1 MSQQCRFGTRF
12 RETVKM
18 FQHKM
23 RENAICAKTHRF
35 GTRVR
40 ETVITNP
47 VLTQNDAKRNLMQKR
62 RFDTRFR
69 ERVISNPVLTQHE
82 AKRNLHEKTS
92 FSHYI

>member
-1 MSQQCRFGTRF
+1 MIAEHTLSQKRSFGTRF

-23 RENAICAKTHRF
+23 RENAICAKKHRF

-40 ETVITNP
+40 ETVITDP

-62 RFDTRFR
+62 RFGTRFR
-69 ERVISNPVLTQHE
+69 QSDKQPSINT
-82 AKRNLHEKTS
+82 T
-92 FSHYI
+92 

>member
-1 MSQQCRFGTRF
+1 
-12 RETVKM
+12 M
-18 FQHKM
+18 FQNKV

-92 FSHYI
+92 FSHQL